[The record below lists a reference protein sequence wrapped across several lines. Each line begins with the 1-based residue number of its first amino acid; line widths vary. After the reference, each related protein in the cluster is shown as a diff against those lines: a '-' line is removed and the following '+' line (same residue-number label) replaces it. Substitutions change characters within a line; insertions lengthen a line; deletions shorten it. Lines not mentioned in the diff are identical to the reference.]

1 MSVRPLSGAR
11 PYVLKLVTAAGL
23 LAALELAGAC
33 AGRQRGAIPAN
44 LAKAQSAEP
53 NGLALFMNHC
63 AGCHGQRGE
72 GLGPAPRIL
81 GPGSLPKYPAEQNL
95 NADPAAGDPELL
107 RLRAQTRPAGAPSR
121 DPFSSAEDLFQ
132 FVSKNM
138 PRAPEKP
145 GSLQPEEYWAIVN
158 FMLVA
163 NGIDVPPGGVSAQNA
178 TSVKL

>member
-1 MSVRPLSGAR
+1 MSVRPPSNAR
-11 PYVLKLVTAAGL
+11 WSNLMTAAGL
-23 LAALELAGAC
+23 LATLELAGAC
-33 AGRQRGAIPAN
+33 AGRQRGATPQN
-44 LAKAQSAEP
+44 LAKAQSAVP
-53 NGLALFMNHC
+53 NGLALFKNHC

-72 GLGPAPRIL
+72 SLGRAPRIL
-81 GPGSLPKYPAEQNL
+81 GPGALPKYPAEQNL

-145 GSLQPEEYWAIVN
+145 GSLRPEEYWAIIN
-158 FMLVA
+158 FMLIA
-163 NGIDVPPGGVSAQNA
+163 HGIDVPPGGVSAQNA
-178 TSVKL
+178 ISVKL

>member
-1 MSVRPLSGAR
+1 MSVRPPSNAR
-11 PYVLKLVTAAGL
+11 RSNLMTAVGL
-23 LAALELAGAC
+23 LATLELAGAC
-33 AGRQRGAIPAN
+33 AGRQRGATPEN
-44 LAKAQSAEP
+44 LATAQSAVP
-53 NGLALFMNHC
+53 NGLALFKRHC

-72 GLGPAPRIL
+72 GLGRAPRIL
-81 GPGSLPKYPAEQNL
+81 GAGALPKYPAEQNI

-121 DPFSSAEDLFQ
+121 DPFNSAEDLFQ

-145 GSLQPEEYWAIVN
+145 GSLQPEEYWAIIN

-163 NGIDVPPGGVSAQNA
+163 HGIDVPPGGVSTQNA
-178 TSVKL
+178 SSVKL